1 MYYMNEDIR
10 WIQRFNNFKRAI
22 SLLRSALEE
31 RALSEYSNLE
41 QEGII
46 QRFEYTL
53 ELAWKVLKDRMEDDG
68 IIIDTIS
75 PKGVIRQAFNS
86 KYINNP
92 EIWIHMIGDRNLLSH
107 TYDFDRFSV
116 ILQTVKSEYLP
127 VLEEFYLDC
136 LAIIINE

>member
-1 MYYMNEDIR
+1 MNNKADIR
-10 WIQRFNNFKRAI
+10 WQQRFNNFKRAVL
-22 SLLRSALEE
+22 LLRSALEE

-46 QRFEYTL
+46 KRFEYTL

-68 IIIDTIS
+68 IIIGTIS

-92 EIWIHMIGDRNLLSH
+92 EIWMRMIGDRNLLSH
-107 TYDFDRFSV
+107 TYDFEQFSV
-116 ILQTVKSEYLP
+116 ILQTVKNEYLP
-127 VLEEFYLDC
+127 VLDEFYLEC
-136 LAIIINE
+136 FAIIING

>member
-1 MYYMNEDIR
+1 MNNKTDIR
-10 WIQRFNNFKRAI
+10 WQQRFNNFKRAVL
-22 SLLRSALEE
+22 LLRSALEE

-46 QRFEYTL
+46 KRFEYTL

-92 EIWIHMIGDRNLLSH
+92 EIWMRMIGDRNLLSH
-107 TYDFDRFSV
+107 TYDFEQFSV
-116 ILQTVKSEYLP
+116 ILQTVKNEYLP
-127 VLEEFYLDC
+127 VLDEFYLEC
-136 LAIIINE
+136 FAVVING

>member
-1 MYYMNEDIR
+1 MNEDIR

>member
-1 MYYMNEDIR
+1 MNQSTDIR
-10 WIQRFNNFKRAI
+10 WQQRFNNFKRAI
-22 SLLRSALEE
+22 LLLRSALEE

-92 EIWIHMIGDRNLLSH
+92 EIWMRMIGDRNLLSH
-107 TYDFDRFSV
+107 TYDFERFSV
-116 ILQTVKSEYLP
+116 ILQTVKNEYLP
-127 VLEEFYLDC
+127 VLDGFYLEC
-136 LAIIINE
+136 FAIIING

>member
-1 MYYMNEDIR
+1 MNEDIR

-53 ELAWKVLKDRMEDDG
+53 ELAWKVLKDRMEEDG

-92 EIWIHMIGDRNLLSH
+92 EIWMHMIGDRNLLSH

>member
-1 MYYMNEDIR
+1 MNEDIR

-53 ELAWKVLKDRMEDDG
+53 ELAWKVLKDRM
-68 IIIDTIS
+68 
-75 PKGVIRQAFNS
+75 
-86 KYINNP
+86 
-92 EIWIHMIGDRNLLSH
+92 
-107 TYDFDRFSV
+107 
-116 ILQTVKSEYLP
+116 
-127 VLEEFYLDC
+127 
-136 LAIIINE
+136 

>member
-1 MYYMNEDIR
+1 MNQSTDIR
-10 WIQRFNNFKRAI
+10 WQQRFNNFKRAI
-22 SLLRSALEE
+22 LLLRSALEE

-92 EIWIHMIGDRNLLSH
+92 EIWMRMIGDRNLLSH
-107 TYDFDRFSV
+107 TYDFEQFSV
-116 ILQTVKSEYLP
+116 ILQTVKNEYLP
-127 VLEEFYLDC
+127 VLDGFYLEC
-136 LAIIINE
+136 FAIIING

>member
-1 MYYMNEDIR
+1 MNEDIR

-92 EIWIHMIGDRNLLSH
+92 EIWMHMIGDRNLLSH